1 LITVLKN
8 LVREYVDLEEEYDRL
23 KSRSKSSRGSFSR
36 EFEQRLEDAKK
47 RLQQAQRELDEAI
60 YDILGLT
67 VEERRQVEEGLRELQ
82 ELRRKRTKP

>member
-1 LITVLKN
+1 MFFKLAKSIEERTQ
-8 LVREYVDLEEEYDRL
+8 LEEEYDRL
-23 KSRSKSSRGSFSR
+23 KSRSKSSRGLFSR

-47 RLQQAQRELDEAI
+47 RLQQAQKELDEAI

-82 ELRRKRTKP
+82 ELRRRRTKP